1 MSGDGEERGEG
12 MQERTDPPHPHDVDT
27 LVNALT
33 EDDLRIC
40 YHFCLWLSWI
50 SLSCHGESQYEE
62 GRTVTGEWIS
72 REHLIT
78 SVCGER
84 LILLLEPL
92 CVLDENTVF
101 IWLRQSQQGW
111 GSQNSDVW
119 GVPFQKDVNVL
130 SFFYLKPQNLL
141 CCLSSRDVLKM
152 VDLLTLLSFRLYI
165 YFFINSGDLISPLAV
180 CCALVGSRVVFK
192 LVSGHTGVR
201 KRVLGVHRNVWREN
215 VVIII

>member
-1 MSGDGEERGEG
+1 MDVFFGKPCGVHKQFLSNVVYWSAWIKRERLGLLLSKEEIQMSGDGEERGEG

-33 EDDLRIC
+33 EDDLRIF

-84 LILLLEPL
+84 LILLLKPL

-101 IWLRQSQQGW
+101 IWLRQPQQGW

-119 GVPFQKDVNVL
+119 SVPFQKDVNVL
-130 SFFYLKPQNLL
+130 SYFFKRQNLVS
-141 CCLSSRDVLKM
+141 CLSGRDGVKM
-152 VDLLTLLSFRLYI
+152 VDLI
-165 YFFINSGDLISPLAV
+165 DLAE
-180 CCALVGSRVVFK
+180 F
-192 LVSGHTGVR
+192 
-201 KRVLGVHRNVWREN
+201 
-215 VVIII
+215 